1 MQSHLQTTLF
11 ALFLGSKNSQ
21 PRQMTLGERK
31 RNGPRVLVN
40 KLNINHDVIERL
52 RRITKVCGKQAAV
65 GKTKNQNA
73 EAVEVNVSKVTE
85 NKREVVNGSCNGSE
99 PRKVLPKEKNNKEST
114 GKVSIQGKSISE
126 F

>member
-1 MQSHLQTTLF
+1 
-11 ALFLGSKNSQ
+11 
-21 PRQMTLGERK
+21 MTLGERK

-73 EAVEVNVSKVTE
+73 EVLEVNVSKVTE

-99 PRKVLPKEKNNKEST
+99 PRKVLPKENNNKEST